1 MSITVSRSVYAN
13 GVNSLRVA
21 CYMASCCLDV
31 WCCGV
36 PASAGQVRLLI
47 MILIMP
53 ADLFRRAFSVSRRV
67 ALNNSVLCN
76 YQPKKGTQ
84 NG

>member
-36 PASAGQVRLLI
+36 PASSSQVRLLI
-47 MILIMP
+47 MILIY
-53 ADLFRRAFSVSRRV
+53 AR
-67 ALNNSVLCN
+67 
-76 YQPKKGTQ
+76 
-84 NG
+84 